1 MNRRSL
7 VLALPLAACAALPP
21 PLPGDTA
28 LIAPN
33 SAFRVPAPNLLGQR
47 VAVAQSVQADYGG
60 VGMVFEAQIAL
71 TPEGLDL
78 VVLDSLGRRALTIA
92 WHGRD
97 PVAETAPWLPE
108 QISPANMLA
117 DIALLYWPEALLGP
131 ALLAAG
137 ARLEVTAER
146 RAIFAGGR
154 EVVRIDYMQPGWG
167 GRALLRNLA
176 FGYSLRVNS
185 VLLAP

>member
-7 VLALPLAACAALPP
+7 LLALPLAACATPP
-21 PLPGDTA
+21 RLPGDTA
-28 LIAPN
+28 FIAPN
-33 SAFRVPAPNLLGQR
+33 IAFRVPAPGLLGQS
-47 VAVAQSVQADYGG
+47 VAVAQTVQADYGG

-78 VVLDSLGRRALTIA
+78 VALDGLGRRALTIG
-92 WHGRD
+92 WHGTD
-97 PVAETAPWLPE
+97 PVAEAAPWLPE
-108 QISPANMLA
+108 QVSPANMLA
-117 DIALLYWPEALLGP
+117 DIALLYWPEALLRP

-137 ARLEVTAER
+137 ARLEATPER
-146 RAIFAGGR
+146 RAVFAGGQ
-154 EVVRIDYMQPGWG
+154 EVVRVEYAQPGWG

-176 FGYSLRVNS
+176 FGYSLRVTS